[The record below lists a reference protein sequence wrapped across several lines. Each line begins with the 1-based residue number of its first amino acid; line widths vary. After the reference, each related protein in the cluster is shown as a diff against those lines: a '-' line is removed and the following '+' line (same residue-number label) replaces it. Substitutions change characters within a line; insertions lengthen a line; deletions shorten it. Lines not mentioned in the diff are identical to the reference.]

1 MMNEFKEEYAE
12 RERERE
18 RKNAPEYKT
27 QQDVCGNGNMVW
39 QRFTLE
45 IK

>member
-1 MMNEFKEEYAE
+1 MKFKEEKLE
-12 RERERE
+12 EG
-18 RKNAPEYKT
+18 KKISTEYKT